1 MITFDQE
8 IFITN
13 GKQTIAQLANIVL
26 IAVVTITKALNDGDW
41 RYGDDVDNGDDDL
54 R

>member
-13 GKQTIAQLANIVL
+13 GKQTIAQLANNNVL
-26 IAVVTITKALNDGDW
+26 IAVVTITKALNDGD
-41 RYGDDVDNGDDDL
+41 
-54 R
+54 